1 MKNLRPGLKP
11 FKCPPAPGVLCQN
24 YFLLSLLTTVIHSK
38 DQALLEEIQIIFTL
52 LSFIFDDQGS
62 VLFPLL
68 TLGVIPVV
76 CYSNTDTQ
84 KIQILHENNHKS
96 GIYR

>member
-1 MKNLRPGLKP
+1 MKNLRSGL
-11 FKCPPAPGVLCQN
+11 N
-24 YFLLSLLTTVIHSK
+24 LLNAHPHQECCVKIILILSFNHLLHSK

-62 VLFPLL
+62 VLFPIL